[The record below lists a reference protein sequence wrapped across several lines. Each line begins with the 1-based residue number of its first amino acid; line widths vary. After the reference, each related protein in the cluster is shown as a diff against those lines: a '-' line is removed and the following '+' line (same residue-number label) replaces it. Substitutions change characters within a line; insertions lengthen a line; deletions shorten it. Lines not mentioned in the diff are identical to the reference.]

1 MSTPFEPYTDESRP
15 RSHAHKY
22 SAESPEHRG
31 DLICDNNLHFKAR
44 KKTTLTV
51 CFLFPLWK
59 NMTHKMWFW
68 LFSQFCMERVWSY
81 HRRGDSRAGSSG
93 NLFPG
98 SNWTHRGSEADGE
111 SGINRQAGES
121 ESERWMWEGERWR
134 KDGWGADRRVNKA

>member
-1 MSTPFEPYTDESRP
+1 MSTQFEPYTDESLP

-22 SAESPEHRG
+22 SVESLEHRG

-44 KKTTLTV
+44 KNN
-51 CFLFPLWK
+51 FNGLFSLSSLK
-59 NMTHKMWFW
+59 NVTHKMWFW

-81 HRRGDSRAGSSG
+81 HRRRDSRAGSSG

-98 SNWTHRGSEADGE
+98 SDWTHRGSEDDSE
-111 SGINRQAGES
+111 SGIKRRER
-121 ESERWMWEGERWR
+121 ERERERWMWEGERWR